1 MHLPEFIARMYKLKH
16 TYPKIWED
24 FQKGEFTVKTN
35 QTAFTAIGV
44 DQAQEHVNK
53 IHKGNGGVC
62 GLTTNSD
69 ALLRYCL
76 STPEL
81 SRLSV
86 ETEEIFGIK
95 QCNRD
100 QHHDLSSS
108 RLTYQEQQ
116 IQRLKLVLSKSNLF
130 PRASINDGSEAMLVH
145 LTKKIIIPDE
155 IKENIISKERYYM
168 KISSKIVYVVN
179 KTFRIK

>member
-1 MHLPEFIARMYKLKH
+1 M
-16 TYPKIWED
+16 
-24 FQKGEFTVKTN
+24 
-35 QTAFTAIGV
+35 

-53 IHKGNGGVC
+53 IHKGNGGVY
-62 GLTTNSD
+62 GLTTNSE

-86 ETEEIFGIK
+86 EIEEILGIK

-116 IQRLKLVLSKSNLF
+116 IQRLKLVL
-130 PRASINDGSEAMLVH
+130 
-145 LTKKIIIPDE
+145 
-155 IKENIISKERYYM
+155 
-168 KISSKIVYVVN
+168 
-179 KTFRIK
+179 